1 MPTSRF
7 RLRLCGPAPHLLVAL
22 GLSLLLL
29 PAATSAQAPAA
40 DLSGRWTFTV
50 TTENGT
56 GTPRVVLEQDG
67 SEVTGTYSS
76 DRMGT
81 RRLEGTV
88 HGDTLTFRLAPA
100 EGAMVILTFTGVL
113 QPDGT
118 LAGSADF
125 GGMGG
130 ATFTAR
136 REDP

>member
-1 MPTSRF
+1 MPASRIPT
-7 RLRLCGPAPHLLVAL
+7 RLHGPVSCLVAAL
-22 GLSLLLL
+22 AASLAGL
-29 PAATSAQAPAA
+29 PGTASAQAPPA
-40 DLSGRWTFTV
+40 DLAGRWTFTV

-56 GTPRVVLEQDG
+56 GTPRVVLEQEG
-67 SEVTGTYSS
+67 GEVTGTYSS

-88 HGDTLTFRLAPA
+88 RGDTLTFRLAPA

-130 ATFTAR
+130 ASFTAR